1 MEVFLFI
8 SLRHQIKIEMTV
20 ISAYQTISAI
30 MISLSCKIDEQDENI
45 VKKIRRE
52 TA

>member
-8 SLRHQIKIEMTV
+8 SLRHQIKIEMT
-20 ISAYQTISAI
+20 IINADQRTSAI

-45 VKKIRRE
+45 AKKIRRE